1 MWLIIFGVS
10 ILAALAGAVY
20 LSRKIESTGIFSQVS
35 NKMYVTML
43 SVAATVLILFV
54 ITKIFDVTNMII
66 IVMHIAVFLLL
77 GDLARF
83 LIKKFSS
90 SEASPRMIDLV
101 AVLLCFIYL
110 CIGWVLMHGMW
121 ETDYTLATG
130 KKAGHIRV
138 AHIAD
143 SHVGCG
149 FNGEGFGERLEK
161 IQAAEPDILVI
172 TGDFVDDDTSK
183 EDMLA
188 ACAALGR
195 FNTKYGIYFCFGNH
209 DAGYYSNERRG
220 YGIEELTAELERN
233 GVTVLQDESVLIDD
247 RFYVIGRRD
256 AGYGT
261 SDRIAAGDLV
271 KDIDKDKYMIV
282 LDHQPTDYDAEEAAG
297 VDLVLSGHTH
307 GGQIFPLEFVQPL
320 VSQNDNVRGLDR
332 RGNTDF
338 IVTDG
343 ISDWAIKFRTGCKSE
358 YNIIDIDGPAS

>member
-1 MWLIIFGVS
+1 MEKTKIMWLAIFAFSIALGIAS
-10 ILAALAGAVY
+10 ILYLAHKIGKCGLLIALAAAV
-20 LSRKIESTGIFSQVS
+20 VC
-35 NKMYVTML
+35 
-43 SVAATVLILFV
+43 ILV
-54 ITKIFDVTNMII
+54 FDVTNT
-66 IVMHIAVFLLL
+66 IVIVIHFTVFLLL
-77 GDLARF
+77 GDLVS
-83 LIKKFSS
+83 LVVKT
-90 SEASPRMIDLV
+90 ASHKDIFRASAV
-101 AVLLCFIYL
+101 VSAVLCVIYL
-110 CIGWVLMHGMW
+110 VIGWILMHGLW
-121 ETDYTLATG
+121 ETDYLVGTRKEVGGLKIAQ
-130 KKAGHIRV
+130 
-138 AHIAD
+138 IAD

-149 FNGEGFGERLEK
+149 FSGKGFGSRLEK
-161 IQAAEPDILVI
+161 IAAGNPDILVI

-188 ACAALGR
+188 ACAALGI

-261 SDRIAAGDLV
+261 SDRITAGDLV